1 MKKLSLIIWVLLV
14 ACTQQKS
21 PSESEIST
29 QTISLEEQQAFEN
42 MAQAYQTK
50 YMMGSENL
58 EDILAGF
65 DEDIQMWEN
74 GKIWSYN
81 DLVKYGPHLPKK
93 RVVETYNDQ
102 KLLSDDLGYD
112 YVSMIYISS
121 AGDSLRE
128 TASRIWK
135 KSEEKWKIITMNNL
149 INREN

>member
-29 QTISLEEQQAFEN
+29 QTISLEEQQTFKN

-81 DLVKYGPHLPKK
+81 DLVKYGPHLPK
-93 RVVETYNDQ
+93 T
-102 KLLSDDLGYD
+102 G
-112 YVSMIYISS
+112 
-121 AGDSLRE
+121 
-128 TASRIWK
+128 SR
-135 KSEEKWKIITMNNL
+135 NL
-149 INREN
+149 

>member
-58 EDILAGF
+58 EDILAGL

-81 DLVKYGPHLPKK
+81 DLVKYGPHLQKK

-112 YVSMIYISS
+112 YVSMIYINSE
-121 AGDSLRE
+121 GDSLRE

-135 KSEEKWKIITMNNL
+135 KSEEKWKIISMNNL
-149 INREN
+149 INR